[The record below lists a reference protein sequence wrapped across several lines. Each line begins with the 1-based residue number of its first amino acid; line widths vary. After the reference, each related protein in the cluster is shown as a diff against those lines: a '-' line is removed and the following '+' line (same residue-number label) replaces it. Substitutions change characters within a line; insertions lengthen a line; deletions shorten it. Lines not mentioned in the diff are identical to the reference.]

1 MQIRKQT
8 GVLISVVLLAAILLL
23 FIDPWSALRKEGRR
37 IGLQDRTKIDRITLS
52 GAYDSTRL
60 VRHESGWYIDGT
72 EPVNPVA
79 VENLL
84 YAAEKLQIGSIHTGQ
99 EEWEGTTVKRVC
111 FCNGEKP
118 VLQYEVISQG
128 AQFLVRPDRSE
139 RLFAVSLPGYAG
151 LDLDRVFSTHPNHYR
166 EHLLIDLLPS
176 EIRHIEMER
185 RGGQPF
191 RFSMDDQ
198 GGITCLLPDS
208 DSLVAS
214 DLLDDLSI
222 RLLFSYFTSIRVEG
236 KAGEVP
242 GILHSTCTQA
252 QWMARVYVESRR
264 GESHT
269 LNIFSIPGAGGER
282 NDMFHALVLHND
294 DPDPMVINYIY
305 LDVLMRDLTCYF
317 AFFSYH

>member
-23 FIDPWSALRKEGRR
+23 LLDPWSGLRKEGRR
-37 IGLQDRTKIDRITLS
+37 IVLQDRTKIDRIILS
-52 GAYDSTRL
+52 DSYDSTTL
-60 VRHESGWYIDGT
+60 VRQEGNWFIDGT
-72 EPVNPVA
+72 EPVNPVT

-84 YAAEKLQIGSIHTGQ
+84 YAAEKLQIGSIQTEQ
-99 EEWEGTTVKRVC
+99 EEWERSMVKRVC
-111 FCNGEKP
+111 FCNGERP
-118 VLQYEVISQG
+118 ALQYEVISTG
-128 AQFLVRPDRSE
+128 AQFLVRPERSE
-139 RLFAVSLPGYAG
+139 RLFGVSIPGYAG

-191 RFSMDDQ
+191 RFSMDDE

-208 DSLVAS
+208 DSILAP

-222 RLLFSYFTSIRVEG
+222 RLLFSYFTDIRVEG
-236 KAGEVP
+236 RAGEVP
-242 GILHSTCTQA
+242 GIPKSMCA
-252 QWMARVYVESRR
+252 EEQWMARLYVESRR
-264 GESHT
+264 GEKHT
-269 LNIFSIPGAGGER
+269 LNIFSIPVAGGEKNR
-282 NDMFHALVLHND
+282 MFHALVLHND
-294 DPDPMVINYIY
+294 DPEPMVINYIY
-305 LDVLMRDLTCYF
+305 LDVLMRDLSCYF